1 MGEIPWGFNRIFK
14 FQDKRVGGV
23 GSGVGMSKLEEPSR
37 EQEEEEKRRNG
48 MERAMRTGKNDDGS

>member
-1 MGEIPWGFNRIFK
+1 M
-14 FQDKRVGGV
+14 